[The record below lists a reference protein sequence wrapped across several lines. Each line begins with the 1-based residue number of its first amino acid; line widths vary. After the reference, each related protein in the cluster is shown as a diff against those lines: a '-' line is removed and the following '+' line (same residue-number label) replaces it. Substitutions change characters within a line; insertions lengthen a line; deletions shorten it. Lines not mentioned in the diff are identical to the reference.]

1 MDKLA
6 ADVTTLMIAVTGLLV
21 VVGALIPAARRLAV
35 KVFVGYVAIPALL
48 GTVLI
53 YMASSVSKALAGT
66 PMPSWFVLV
75 PVLLLAP
82 IVSFVLGLKI
92 ITGIVRVLFGERAAG
107 HVGGVIAL
115 RVIDRIFG
123 RRRGR
128 PIPAADHTADDQ
140 PQP

>member
-1 MDKLA
+1 MY
-6 ADVTTLMIAVTGLLV
+6 TG
-21 VVGALIPAARRLAV
+21 
-35 KVFVGYVAIPALL
+35 
-48 GTVLI
+48 
-53 YMASSVSKALAGT
+53 SSVSKALAST
-66 PMPSWFVLV
+66 PMPSWLVLV

-82 IVSFVLGLKI
+82 IVSFVLGLKLL
-92 ITGIVRVLFGERAAG
+92 TGIVRAIFGERAAG

-123 RRRGR
+123 RRHGR